1 MEHNIYIYIY
11 IYIIDYKLT
20 EFVNTLEI
28 EYVPQYRVLDLF

>member
-1 MEHNIYIYIY
+1 MEHNIY

>member
-1 MEHNIYIYIY
+1 MEHNIYIY